1 MASTQIWLVFG
12 IEDVTHTPRGKEK
25 ALWRGQSWLQKQ
37 PQRRLEKA
45 RKGLWLEVSVAVGG
59 ELSGEDSECGFSL
72 TPKEGVPELSYQLT
86 QMQKTLKLSAV
97 MHQKLESDTSLQ
109 VYANLLEHSIYG
121 LVRGILHPGT
131 CARHCDFQKFT
142 FRLISAIKGSK

>member
-1 MASTQIWLVFG
+1 M
-12 IEDVTHTPRGKEK
+12 
-25 ALWRGQSWLQKQ
+25 
-37 PQRRLEKA
+37 
-45 RKGLWLEVSVAVGG
+45 GG

-142 FRLISAIKGSK
+142 FRLISAIKGSKQILSFHFPGFTSWKTNKYY